1 MVPLDLRGS
10 LRQHSDLTEVP
21 VSFRSPTYAATKQ
34 EESLNMSSY
43 KLTYFAVRAR
53 AESTRLAFAFGG
65 VQYEDIRLGIGSEE
79 WSKMKEGKHLS
90 VWWAV
95 VITIGFFRS
104 NFLQT
109 SGIIP
114 ER

>member
-1 MVPLDLRGS
+1 
-10 LRQHSDLTEVP
+10 
-21 VSFRSPTYAATKQ
+21 
-34 EESLNMSSY
+34 MSSY

-65 VQYEDIRLGIGSEE
+65 VQYEDIRLEMGSGE

-114 ER
+114 EWQKARLNWSRAHRGPHTGVCVTYIGNV

>member
-1 MVPLDLRGS
+1 
-10 LRQHSDLTEVP
+10 
-21 VSFRSPTYAATKQ
+21 
-34 EESLNMSSY
+34 MSSY

-65 VQYEDIRLGIGSEE
+65 VQYEDIRLEMGSGE

-95 VITIGFFRS
+95 VIPVQIFQCAVFK
-104 NFLQT
+104 LL
-109 SGIIP
+109 I
-114 ER
+114 